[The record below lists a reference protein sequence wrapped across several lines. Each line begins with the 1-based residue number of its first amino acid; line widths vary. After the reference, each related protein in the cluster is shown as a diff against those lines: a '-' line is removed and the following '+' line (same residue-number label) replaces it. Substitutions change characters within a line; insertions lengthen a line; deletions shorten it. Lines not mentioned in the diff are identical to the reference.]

1 MGYRATLCSHT
12 GFYST
17 PKYTPEQLEASTHR
31 EEQTPRK
38 HNPLVLLDVSNCGEM
53 PSFDDED
60 DRDFGG
66 SQDGNSDD
74 DGDETMRDIDDGDG
88 DGDGDN
94 DGDGDGDMDQD
105 DDQDGEGDGDGDDD
119 GDDGADDDD
128 EGGSQQSDND
138 DQQDSGLPDA
148 TQQSTAEQLDAS
160 RDAEVRR
167 IVLPEMLN
175 ASSYDIVPTMA
186 APMSTSV
193 NAICATFDTR
203 WVFTGGADGYI
214 RKFNWVDTVNNKLAL
229 TVAQRHPFVDS
240 VLKAGVLMT
249 YWENWD
255 VSRRLG
261 TTLSGTTS
269 QTISPVYSLACH
281 SQALWLLA
289 GTASGAIRL
298 QSIRHEEGREIA
310 LLQKHTSAVSVLSL
324 SSDEKSLL
332 SGSWDKTVLDWD
344 LETGKAKTTF
354 AASASQ
360 MSCIESRPISSL
372 PVPIESG
379 ESIAVNGTSTS
390 KRTENL
396 ANGVHS
402 RAGSQPPPEASKES
416 PDSLFG
422 GDEGDDDLFGDSAG
436 AVMSN
441 GGGLDAFGEED
452 DLLPALADAPAEQD
466 ATEPEKTDDTA
477 QTQPDQADGLVGAS
491 AGVESD
497 ALLVEGVPNTSEQP
511 VANGLPHSDDME
523 GGASS
528 DGLQDGRA
536 PVTSDSTFLATSID
550 GAIRVW
556 DRRQPNPVARI
567 LPRNT
572 PPWCLSACWSPD
584 GNSIYAGRRN
594 NTVEEYDLRK
604 GLKAPD
610 RVFRFPQGSG
620 AVTAVKAMP
629 NGRHLVC
636 ASFDILRLYDLKESN
651 AARST
656 VPFLIVPGHRT
667 GVISQLYIDPACRFM
682 MSTGGN
688 RGWEGSSTE
697 VLLGYEIGASA

>member
-1 MGYRATLCSHT
+1 MTCHAGLA
-12 GFYST
+12 GPVST
-17 PKYTPEQLEASTHR
+17 PFAS
-31 EEQTPRK
+31 
-38 HNPLVLLDVSNCGEM
+38 LVALLHVLISINM
-53 PSFDDED
+53 PAFDDDED
-60 DRDFGG
+60 RDLAG
-66 SQDGNSDD
+66 SQEGNSDD
-74 DGDETMRDIDDGDG
+74 DGDETMREVDEADAEGDG
-88 DGDGDN
+88 DGDGDV
-94 DGDGDGDMDQD
+94 DLDQDQD
-105 DDQDGEGDGDGDDD
+105 DELDGDGDGDGDDD
-119 GDDGADDDD
+119 GDGAGDDDD
-128 EGGSQQSDND
+128 DDADSQQSDND
-138 DQQDSGLPDA
+138 DPSGEPDNNLTDA
-148 TQQSTAEQLDAS
+148 TQQSLAERLDAS

-167 IVLPEMLN
+167 IVLPEMLT
-175 ASSYDIVPTMA
+175 APSYDIVPTMA

-193 NAICATFDTR
+193 NAICGTFDTR

-214 RKFNWVDTVNNKLAL
+214 RKYNWVDTVNNKLAL

-240 VLKAGVLMT
+240 VVKAGVLMT

-255 VSRRLG
+255 VKPRSAASQE
-261 TTLSGTTS
+261 TQTS
-269 QTISPVYSLACH
+269 HTISPVYSLACH
-281 SQALWLLA
+281 SQALWLLS

-298 QSIRHEEGREIA
+298 QSTRHDEGKEIA
-310 LLQKHTSAVSVLSL
+310 LLRKHTSAVSVLTL

-344 LETGKAKTTF
+344 LETGQVRTAF
-354 AASASQ
+354 APSASQ
-360 MSCIESRPISSL
+360 ISCIESRPISSL
-372 PVPIESG
+372 VVPAESG
-379 ESIAVNGTSTS
+379 EIVTTNGF
-390 KRTENL
+390 
-396 ANGVHS
+396 ANTRKDEGLSNGIQS
-402 RAGSQPPPEASKES
+402 RANSQAPTDEGKET

-441 GGGLDAFGEED
+441 GAGLDAFGTED
-452 DLLPALADAPAEQD
+452 DLSDPLPAASAPADADEQIMAE
-466 ATEPEKTDDTA
+466 A
-477 QTQPDQADGLVGAS
+477 
-491 AGVESD
+491 SD
-497 ALLVEGVPNTSEQP
+497 ALQPVQPPVPAPAREDDASGGHPTNGASNSQEQP
-511 VANGLPHSDDME
+511 LANGLPHIDPMECISHSDHTQD
-523 GGASS
+523 SS
-528 DGLQDGRA
+528 S

-567 LPRNT
+567 VPRNT

-584 GNSIYAGRRN
+584 GNAIYAGRRN

-604 GLKAPD
+604 GLKGPE
-610 RVFRFPQGSG
+610 RVFRFPHGSG
-620 AVTAVKAMP
+620 AVTAVRAMP
-629 NGRHLVC
+629 NGRHLIC

>member
-1 MGYRATLCSHT
+1 
-12 GFYST
+12 
-17 PKYTPEQLEASTHR
+17 
-31 EEQTPRK
+31 
-38 HNPLVLLDVSNCGEM
+38 M
-53 PSFDDED
+53 PSFDDYD

-66 SQDGNSDD
+66 SQNSDE
-74 DGDETMRDIDDGDG
+74 DGDETMRDIDDADGEGDEEG
-88 DGDGDN
+88 DRDVDA
-94 DGDGDGDMDQD
+94 
-105 DDQDGEGDGDGDDD
+105 DGEGDGDGDGDLDQEDDMD
-119 GDDGADDDD
+119 GDGDADADDDD
-128 EGGSQQSDND
+128 DAAEGDDDGGSQQSDND
-138 DQQDSGLPDA
+138 DQQDSNLPDA
-148 TQQSTAEQLDAS
+148 TQQSTADQLDAS
-160 RDAEVRR
+160 RDAQVRR
-167 IVLPEMLN
+167 IVRPEMLN

-193 NAICATFDTR
+193 NTICATSDTR

-214 RKFNWVDTVNNKLAL
+214 RRFNWVDTVNNKLAL

-240 VLKAGVLMT
+240 VVKAGVLMS

-255 VSRRLG
+255 VKRR
-261 TTLSGTTS
+261 TATSLSNGSS

-298 QSIRHEEGREIA
+298 QSVRHEEGNEIA
-310 LLQKHTSAVSVLSL
+310 LLQKHTSAVSVLAL
-324 SSDEKSLL
+324 SSDERSLL

-344 LETGKAKTTF
+344 LETGQARTSF
-354 AASASQ
+354 AASAQ
-360 MSCIESRPISSL
+360 QISCIEARPISSL
-372 PVPIESG
+372 PVPLESG
-379 ESIAVNGTSTS
+379 EIAINGTSTV
-390 KRTENL
+390 KRTESL
-396 ANGVHS
+396 TNGVHS
-402 RAGSQPPPEASKES
+402 RAGSQPAAEINRES

-436 AVMSN
+436 AVMGN
-441 GGGLDAFGEED
+441 GSGLDAFGEDDGMQTGLTED
-452 DLLPALADAPAEQD
+452 PPVVEVNEQSQSE
-466 ATEPEKTDDTA
+466 TTNGL
-477 QTQPDQADGLVGAS
+477 QPVQPPSSGVAGSPPNDGLH
-491 AGVESD
+491 D
-497 ALLVEGVPNTSEQP
+497 TEGIENADEQP
-511 VANGLPHSDDME
+511 VADESFFADEMDTSATMDNPSDST
-523 GGASS
+523 AT
-528 DGLQDGRA
+528 
-536 PVTSDSTFLATSID
+536 VTSDSTFLATSID

-567 LPRNT
+567 VSRNA

-594 NTVEEYDLRK
+594 NTVEEFDLRN
-604 GLKAPD
+604 GLKAPE

-636 ASFDILRLYDLKESN
+636 ASYDILRLYDLKESN
-651 AARST
+651 AARSS

-682 MSTGGN
+682 ISTGGN

-697 VLLGYEIGASA
+697 VLLGYEIGAAA

>member
-1 MGYRATLCSHT
+1 
-12 GFYST
+12 
-17 PKYTPEQLEASTHR
+17 
-31 EEQTPRK
+31 
-38 HNPLVLLDVSNCGEM
+38 M
-53 PSFDDED
+53 PAFDDDD
-60 DRDFGG
+60 DRDLAG

-74 DGDETMRDIDDGDG
+74 DGDETMRDMDDADGDADGDG
-88 DGDGDN
+88 DLDLDQDQDDDLDA
-94 DGDGDGDMDQD
+94 DGDGDE
-105 DDQDGEGDGDGDDD
+105 DGEGGG
-119 GDDGADDDD
+119 DDDD
-128 EGGSQQSDND
+128 EADSQQSEND
-138 DQQDSGLPDA
+138 DPSGEPDSNLPDP
-148 TQQSTAEQLDAS
+148 TQQSIADQLDAS
-160 RDAEVRR
+160 RDEEVRR
-167 IVLPEMLN
+167 IVLPEMLT

-193 NAICATFDTR
+193 NAICGTFDTR
-203 WVFTGGADGYI
+203 WIFTGGADGYI
-214 RKFNWVDTVNNKLAL
+214 RKYNWVDTVNNKLAL

-240 VLKAGVLMT
+240 VVKAGVLMT

-255 VSRRLG
+255 VKSRSPGSLEAH
-261 TTLSGTTS
+261 TS

-298 QSIRHEEGREIA
+298 QSIRHEEGKEIA

-324 SSDEKSLL
+324 SSDERSLL

-344 LETGKAKTTF
+344 LETGKVRTAF
-354 AASASQ
+354 APSASQ
-360 MSCIESRPISSL
+360 ISCIESRPISSL
-372 PVPIESG
+372 PVPAESG
-379 ESIAVNGTSTS
+379 EVITMNGISNTKKEEGLS
-390 KRTENL
+390 
-396 ANGVHS
+396 NGIHS
-402 RAGSQPPPEASKES
+402 RANSQPSDGKES

-422 GDEGDDDLFGDSAG
+422 GDEGDDDLFGDSGG
-436 AVMSN
+436 AVMGN
-441 GGGLDAFGEED
+441 GAELDAFGEDD
-452 DLLPALADAPAEQD
+452 DLGSAPAISAPPVDANEQIMAD
-466 ATEPEKTDDTA
+466 NSE
-477 QTQPDQADGLVGAS
+477 QLQPVQPPVPAPSQSNDFPDEHLTN
-491 AGVESD
+491 
-497 ALLVEGVPNTSEQP
+497 GVPNTHEQP
-511 VANGLPHSDDME
+511 LANGLPHADSME
-523 GGASS
+523 GISQS
-528 DGLQDGRA
+528 DPTQDSAA

-556 DRRQPNPVARI
+556 DRRQPKPVARI
-567 LPRNT
+567 VPRNT

-604 GLKAPD
+604 GLKNPE
-610 RVFRFPQGSG
+610 RVFKFPHGSG
-620 AVTAVKAMP
+620 AVTAVRAMP
-629 NGRHLVC
+629 NGRHLIC

-651 AARST
+651 ATRST